1 MTVSQTQLAL
11 LYLYSILMGA
21 SLGLLYDGFRIARIF
36 LGEHF
41 SKVANRFEKVNLPLI
56 GMPKKPRSR
65 NRLRGIFI
73 FVSDFVFCIIASVM
87 LILLFYQMNHG
98 KIRFM
103 TFVFAGAG
111 FYLYRFT
118 LGKPVMACSETIAFV
133 LQTAVRYVCFFV
145 CFPFQWGAKK
155 VFNLINSIVK
165 KQTDRRMR
173 RIRVRYT
180 AHQMAHLESVASS
193 VLLEEEKKKG
203 VRYRGR
209 KKEAIQP

>member
-1 MTVSQTQLAL
+1 
-11 LYLYSILMGA
+11 MGVGW
-21 SLGLLYDGFRIARIF
+21 GLLYDGFRIVRIF

-41 SKVANRFEKVNLPLI
+41 SDVSSRFAAARLPLI
-56 GMPKKPRSR
+56 GPPRKPK
-65 NRLRGIFI
+65 NRKKLRAVFIFI
-73 FVSDFVFCIIASVM
+73 GDFLFCIIASVT

-103 TFVFAGAG
+103 TFVLAGSG

-118 LGKPVMACSETIAFV
+118 IGKPIMMCSETIAFV
-133 LQTAVRYVCFFV
+133 LQTTVRYVCFFAF
-145 CFPFQWGAKK
+145 FPFKWTAQKTIC
-155 VFNLINSIVK
+155 FVK
-165 KQTDRRMR
+165 KFIKKKTYKRMM

-180 AHQMAHLESVASS
+180 AEQMKRLESVTRES
-193 VLLEEEKKKG
+193 LLEEGKKKG

>member
-1 MTVSQTQLAL
+1 M
-11 LYLYSILMGA
+11 
-21 SLGLLYDGFRIARIF
+21 GLLYDGFRIARIF

-41 SKVANRFEKVNLPLI
+41 SKVANRFEAVDLPLI
-56 GMPKKPRSR
+56 GAPKKPKSR
-65 NRLRGIFI
+65 NKLRAIFL
-73 FVSDFVFCIIASVM
+73 FVSDFLFCIIASVA

-118 LGKPVMACSETIAFV
+118 IGKLVMACSETVAFV
-133 LQTAVRYVCFFV
+133 LQTAVRYGCFFV
-145 CFPFQWGAKK
+145 CFPFKWFARK
-155 VFNLINSIVK
+155 VWNLTKAIAK
-165 KQTDRRMR
+165 KQTEKRMK

-180 AHQMAHLESVASS
+180 AYQLAHPESIIGTA
-193 VLLEEEKKKG
+193 LPKEEKKKG

>member
-21 SLGLLYDGFRIARIF
+21 AMGLLYDGFRISRIF

-41 SKVANRFEKVNLPLI
+41 SGLANRFEKVNLPLI
-56 GMPKKPRSR
+56 GMPKKPRGR
-65 NRLRGIFI
+65 NKLREIFL
-73 FVSDFVFCIIASVM
+73 FVGDFLFCMIASVA

-103 TFVFAGAG
+103 TFVFSGAG
-111 FYLYRFT
+111 FYLYRLT
-118 LGKPVMACSETIAFV
+118 LGKLVMACSETVAFV
-133 LQTAVRYVCFFV
+133 LQTAVRYACFFV
-145 CFPFQWGAKK
+145 CFPFKWFAGKTVA
-155 VFNLINSIVK
+155 LIKSIVK
-165 KQTDRRMR
+165 KQTEKHKR

-180 AHQMAHLESVASS
+180 ARQMADLES

-203 VRYRGR
+203 VRCRGR

>member
-1 MTVSQTQLAL
+1 M
-11 LYLYSILMGA
+11 
-21 SLGLLYDGFRIARIF
+21 GLLYDGFRIARIF

-65 NRLRGIFI
+65 NRLREIFI

-103 TFVFAGAG
+103 TFVLAGAG

-145 CFPFQWGAKK
+145 CFPFQWLAKK
-155 VFNLINSIVK
+155 AFNFVKSIMN
-165 KQTDRRMR
+165 KQSDRRMR

-180 AHQMAHLESVASS
+180 AHQLAHLESVASS

>member
-21 SLGLLYDGFRIARIF
+21 SLGLLYDGFRILRIF

-65 NRLRGIFI
+65 NRLRKIFI
-73 FVSDFVFCIIASVM
+73 FVSDFLFCMIASVA

-118 LGKPVMACSETIAFV
+118 LGKPVMACSETVAFI

-145 CFPFQWGAKK
+145 CFPFQWIAKK
-155 VFNLINSIVK
+155 VFNLIKSIVK
-165 KQTDRRMR
+165 KQTERRMR
-173 RIRVRYT
+173 RIRVCYT
-180 AHQMAHLESVASS
+180 AQQMAHLESVAST
-193 VLLEEEKKKG
+193 VLLKEEKKKG